1 MLKLKLVIK
10 MEKHTLNFMQSN
22 NLITDK
28 PIVCAVS
35 GGVDSI
41 CLLNILN
48 NLGFKVILAHVNH
61 NKRVESNDEAI
72 AMENLAKTL
81 NIPYEYYSYH
91 YDNSDNFHN
100 DAHIARYNF
109 FKDVCHK
116 HNTNVIATAHHL
128 DDQIETIL
136 IKMINGSNLYGY
148 GGISLSYEEG
158 NIKVIRPL
166 LHTNKDE
173 LYKYAKENNLI
184 YYEDKSNDED
194 EFLRNKIRHHIIP
207 KLKEYS
213 NDFYN
218 KISLYSNQVKEA
230 FNFIRSISIK
240 YLEDNNNVIML
251 ESFAVLDIA
260 VKKDIISLLLESYDI
275 SKNNRIISQI
285 LDVLSNSIGT
295 SEISLDKNYRFV
307 RNYDIAMIKTKS
319 LESNTCV
326 KLQNEEIVYNNK
338 FRIYFSKI
346 KPNNN
351 AKWIKLCYNVI
362 ELPFF
367 VRPWKHGDEIKLQF
381 GTKKLSRL
389 FIDKKIP
396 KDVRNSIPVIT
407 DKNNNVIW
415 VYGLAKS
422 ELIKNNRENEEIF
435 LVCEEII

>member
-1 MLKLKLVIK
+1 
-10 MEKHTLNFMQSN
+10 MEMNTLDFMRKY

-41 CLLNILN
+41 CLLHILY

-61 NKRVESNDEAI
+61 NKRLESKNEAI
-72 AMENLAKTL
+72 AMENLADSL
-81 NIPYEYYSYH
+81 NIPYEYFSYH
-91 YDNSDNFHN
+91 YDENDNFHN
-100 DAHIARYNF
+100 DAHVARYSF

-148 GGISLSYEEG
+148 GGISASYEEN
-158 NIKVIRPL
+158 NIKIIRPL

-173 LYKYAKENNLI
+173 LYNYAKNNNLT
-184 YYEDKSNDED
+184 YFEDKSNFED
-194 EFLRNKIRHHIIP
+194 EFLRNKIRHHVIP
-207 KLKEYS
+207 NLKEYS

-240 YLEDNNNVIML
+240 YLEDNKDSINFD
-251 ESFAVLDIA
+251 SFDTLDIA
-260 VKKDIISLLLESYDI
+260 VKKDIISLLLEKYQI
-275 SKNNRIISQI
+275 SKNNRIIQQI
-285 LDVLSNSIGT
+285 LDILENPIGT
-295 SEISLDKNYRFV
+295 KEIMLDNNYRFV
-307 RNYDIAMIKTKS
+307 RNYNTATIKKGQSTLTTKV
-319 LESNTCV
+319 E
-326 KLQNEEIVYNNK
+326 LQNEEIVYNNR
-338 FRIYFSKI
+338 FRVYFSKI
-346 KPNNN
+346 KPNTN

-362 ELPFF
+362 ELPFL

-396 KDVRNSIPVIT
+396 KDIRDTIPVIT
-407 DKNNNVIW
+407 DKNNNVLW

-422 ELIKNNRENEEIF
+422 ELIKSNNENEKIY
-435 LVCEEII
+435 LVCEEIV

>member
-1 MLKLKLVIK
+1 MLKLKTVIK
-10 MEKHTLNFMQSN
+10 MEKRTLNFMQDN
-22 NLITDK
+22 NLITNK
-28 PIVCAVS
+28 KIVCAVS

-41 CLLNILN
+41 CLLYILK

-61 NKRVESNDEAI
+61 NKREESNNEAI
-72 AMENLAKTL
+72 AMENLAKKL

-91 YDNSDNFHN
+91 YDYLDNFHN

-109 FKDVCHK
+109 FKQVCYK
-116 HNTNVIATAHHL
+116 HDTNVIATAHHL

-148 GGISLSYEEG
+148 GGISAFYEED
-158 NIKVIRPL
+158 NIKIIRPL
-166 LHTNKDE
+166 LHTNKEE
-173 LYKYAKENNLI
+173 LYKYAKSNDLV
-184 YYEDKSNDED
+184 YYEDKSNNED
-194 EFLRNKIRHHIIP
+194 DFLRNKIRHHIIP
-207 KLKEYS
+207 NLKDYS

-218 KISLYSNQVKEA
+218 KVALYSNQVKEA

-240 YLEDNNNVIML
+240 YLEDNINTIVL
-251 ESFAVLDIA
+251 ETFNELDIA
-260 VKKDIISLLLESYDI
+260 VKKDIISLLLEKHNI

-285 LDVLSNSIGT
+285 LDVLSTDIGT
-295 SEISLDKNYRFV
+295 SEISLDNNYRFV
-307 RNYDIAMIKTKS
+307 RNYNTAKLKQKTMT
-319 LESNTCV
+319 NINCV
-326 KLQNEEIVYNNK
+326 ELQKDEIVYNGK

-346 KPNNN
+346 KPKCN

-362 ELPFF
+362 ELPFYI
-367 VRPWKHGDEIKLQF
+367 RPWKYGDEIKMQF

-396 KDVRNSIPVIT
+396 KDIRDTIPVIT
-407 DKNNNVIW
+407 DKNGNILW

-422 ELIKNNRENEEIF
+422 ELIKNDRQTEEIY